1 MPFFPQFRAKN
12 AFWSVVV
19 LLAFFAGRGR
29 FSQATS
35 SGFDSVASAANKA
48 REAGRNTEAIQLYKR
63 SVELKPDW
71 AEGWWYLGTLQYDAN
86 QFAAAIPAFRTLTKL
101 GPQASAAWN
110 FLGLCEFETAD
121 YDSAKIDLE
130 RGLGAEQTDEEDLRR
145 VARYHLALLRN
156 RSGEFEKST
165 ELLTK
170 EFSTGTFPKDAKFA
184 LGLAALHVGLLPK
197 DIDPSKEALISEVGE
212 ASALLVESRTQD
224 AIRAFDGAS
233 AKYPETPFLNYAY
246 GSALLAAGDQG
257 GALAR
262 FRRELTVVPQNAQ
275 ARVAIG
281 RIEATLGK
289 SDGGPQLHAAEEPQA
304 STDSPDLQIMK
315 FYARTTSGGANTSKQ
330 NTAATDDALWK
341 LAMLDFS
348 RGNFA
353 ESLATLKSWTAHNPS
368 SGTAWAVMGLCEFAL
383 KDYDNS
389 LIHLER
395 GEQLGLNASPESQRA
410 ARYHHAMLLSRARQF
425 QKASQVLANQAEDL
439 ASDKQLQFVLGLAS
453 LHIAKLP
460 TEVASSQNSVV
471 ARTGEAVAALYQ
483 SKYDLGIPKLK
494 QLIADYPQMP
504 MLHFIYGKAF
514 SALSNYDEA
523 AEQFA
528 LETKISPQDPA
539 PLVDLALTR
548 LQQRRASDALA
559 SAQHAA
565 ELGPDL
571 AEAHYALGRVYLEL
585 KQVDAAVSQLE
596 IAARLAPASPEVH
609 FNLAKAYA
617 RQNQAEKAAAERAIF
632 RRLNALAEQQRSG
645 RGNQA
650 YGATRAED
658 TLSSA
663 PPINGQASPQNQN

>member
-1 MPFFPQFRAKN
+1 MA
-12 AFWSVVV
+12 V
-19 LLAFFAGRGR
+19 LLAFFAVRGG
-29 FSQATS
+29 FSQTTS
-35 SGFDSVASAANKA
+35 LGFESAALAAAKA
-48 REAGRNTEAIQLYKR
+48 RDAGRNTEAIQLYKK

-101 GPQASAAWN
+101 EPQASAAWN

-130 RGLGAEQTDEEDLRR
+130 KGLSAEQTDEEDLRR

-156 RSGEFEKST
+156 RSGEFEKSA
-165 ELLTK
+165 ELLAK
-170 EFSTGTFPKDAKFA
+170 EFSTETFPKDAKFA
-184 LGLAALHVGLLPK
+184 LGLATLHVGLLPR

-212 ASALLVESRTQD
+212 ASALLVQARTQD
-224 AIRAFDGAS
+224 AIRAFDGIL

-246 GSALLAAGDQG
+246 GSALGAAGDQD

-262 FRRELTVVPQNAQ
+262 FRQELKVFPQNAQ
-275 ARVAIG
+275 AKVAIG
-281 RIEATLGK
+281 RTEAALGK
-289 SDGGPQLHAAEEPQA
+289 HDDGSELNAAERSLA
-304 STDSPDLQIMK
+304 SSASPDPQIMK
-315 FYARTTSGGANTSKQ
+315 FYVRATPSDAKASKE
-330 NTAATDDALWK
+330 NTATTDDALWNQ
-341 LAMLDFS
+341 AMLDFAQS
-348 RGNFA
+348 HFT
-353 ESLATLKSWTAHNPS
+353 ESFTALKSWTARNPN

-383 KDYDNS
+383 KDYDSS

-410 ARYHHAMLLSRARQF
+410 ARYHYAMLLTRTGQF
-425 QKASQVLANQAEDL
+425 QKASQALANHAED
-439 ASDKQLQFVLGLAS
+439 AGSDKELQFVLGLAS

-471 ARTGEAVAALYQ
+471 GRTGEAVAMLYQ

-504 MLHFIYGKAF
+504 MLHFIYGKVL
-514 SALSNYDEA
+514 SALSNYEEA
-523 AEQFA
+523 AEQFTV
-528 LETKISPQDPA
+528 ETKISPKDPA

-548 LQQRRASDALA
+548 LQQRRANDALA
-559 SAQHAA
+559 SARRAA

-596 IAARLAPASPEVH
+596 IAAKLAPASPEVH

-617 RQNQAEKAAAERAIF
+617 RQNHPEKAATERAIF
-632 RRLNALAEQQRSG
+632 ARLNTLAEQQRSG

-663 PPINGQASPQNQN
+663 PPAKGQTSPQNQN